1 MKSFQATLIVAV
13 ALTVGCGTYVSAMA
27 QGASA
32 SSMPTEKLSKSEK
45 AENRALQ
52 KTVRR
57 ALAKTKG
64 LSVTNILVK
73 ARSGAVTLQGS
84 VPESQQIE
92 LATETTQH
100 VSGVTSVTNNLSVRA
115 VAP

>member
-1 MKSFQATLIVAV
+1 MKSFRANLIIAT
-13 ALTVGCGTYVSAMA
+13 ALVVGGGTYVNAIA
-27 QGASA
+27 QGADSNTA
-32 SSMPTEKLSKSEK
+32 STGKLSNTEK

-84 VPESQQIE
+84 VPESQQIS
-92 LATETTQH
+92 LATETTRY
-100 VSGVTSVTNNLSVRA
+100 VSGVTFVTNNLTVRA